1 MKKKR
6 LLLFN
11 MLLAVMAQ
19 GQMIKIDST
28 QYPKITNFTTQ
39 QDHEHMKQQLGIKTL
54 RPGYSGNESAPNHA
68 NYDESFA
75 NPCPELHDVLT
86 LFNGTKITTSEQW
99 WKQRRPELI
108 TEFEKNVYGRIPGNV
123 PKVSWSVK
131 VMDREIVNRIPVI
144 AKEIIGHVYN
154 SAYPLINVDIKMR
167 FLRSHMYYFIEISF
181 NRGQISHPKIKLQ
194 IGGEASVNF
203 GRFRFISV

>member
-108 TEFEKNVYGRIPGNV
+108 TEFEKNVYGRIP
-123 PKVSWSVK
+123 VSYTHL
-131 VMDREIVNRIPVI
+131 D
-144 AKEIIGHVYN
+144 VYKRQ
-154 SAYPLINVDIKMR
+154 V
-167 FLRSHMYYFIEISF
+167 F
-181 NRGQISHPKIKLQ
+181 N
-194 IGGEASVNF
+194 F
-203 GRFRFISV
+203 

>member
-1 MKKKR
+1 
-6 LLLFN
+6 
-11 MLLAVMAQ
+11 MAQ

-144 AKEIIGHVYN
+144 AKEIIGHVDN
-154 SAYPLINVDIKMR
+154 SAYPLINVDIKMV
-167 FLRSHMYYFIEISF
+167 LVVPT
-181 NRGQISHPKIKLQ
+181 NIKGKVPVLMML
-194 IGGEASVNF
+194 
-203 GRFRFISV
+203 GRPSLPAPAPVSYTHLDVYKRQLYTL